1 MKKILFFIMI
11 LGILSISLLGCGTEN
26 RADTVKFGEGETF
39 YGEVNKHD
47 TTKTAEIKAF
57 IEVSGS
63 DELNDYKGEQVY
75 MAPVWVNFLC
85 DGFNRMFF
93 SPEEFTPSEEAKK
106 GDSDLWGHLEGY
118 EVTKFSLTLIATEDL
133 SKIAKCVSTG
143 KDTLKFT
150 AYKDYPAEQTAEGT
164 EIGVFI

>member
-1 MKKILFFIMI
+1 MI

-39 YGEVNKHD
+39 YGEVNKYD
-47 TTKTAEIKAF
+47 STKTAEIKAF
-57 IEVSGS
+57 VEISGS

-75 MAPVWVNFLC
+75 MAPVWINFLC
-85 DGFNRMFF
+85 DRFNRAFF
-93 SPEEFTPSEEAKK
+93 SPEELTPSEEAKK

-118 EVTKFSLTLIATEDL
+118 EVTKFSLTFIATEDL

-150 AYKDYPAEQTAEGT
+150 AYKDYPVKQTAENT
-164 EIGVFI
+164 VIGVFEE